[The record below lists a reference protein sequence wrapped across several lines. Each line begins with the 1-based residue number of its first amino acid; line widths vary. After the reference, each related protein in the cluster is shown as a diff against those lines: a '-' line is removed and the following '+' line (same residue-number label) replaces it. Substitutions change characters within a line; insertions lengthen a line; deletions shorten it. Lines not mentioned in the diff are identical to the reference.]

1 MYSKCI
7 IVHNKYCQTIPVPD
21 YTVVLHFC
29 QTYCI
34 CISAYYCHVH
44 VLKASYRLLVT
55 CVTITMFQ
63 DGYCLTDSGGS
74 IKQYASGSFCP
85 QGYKA
90 IAMHGAIA
98 RLLLHVGF

>member
-21 YTVVLHFC
+21 YTVVLHFA
-29 QTYCI
+29 I
-34 CISAYYCHVH
+34 CISAYYSRVH

-55 CVTITMFQ
+55 CITITMFQ
-63 DGYCLTDSGGS
+63 DGYCSTDSVGS
-74 IKQYASGSFCP
+74 IKQYVSGFFCP

-90 IAMHGAIA
+90 IAMHGATT